1 MTGGPVMLSVVAVPN
16 VPPGEIGAAFT
27 RTAPTGKPLLLTT
40 PEIEPPVTTL
50 VVTVAELFAGF
61 GSLVSD
67 VTLAM
72 FAIVPLAAAVTLTF
86 SVIVAFEP
94 LGMLP
99 RLQLTVPALP
109 NGGGVAVPHVA
120 LPPEKGG
127 PARRASGTTTLR
139 SRSGPALAPL
149 GV

>member
-1 MTGGPVMLSVVAVPN
+1 MTAGPVRLSVVAVPN
-16 VPPGEIGAAFT
+16 VPPDEIGLAFT
-27 RTAPTGKPLLLTT
+27 RTAPTGKPPLLTT

-50 VVTVAELFAGF
+50 VVTVAAVFAGL

-67 VTLAM
+67 VALAV

-94 LGMLP
+94 LSMLP

-109 NGGGVAVPHVA
+109 NGGDVHVPA
-120 LPPEKGG
+120 LVLTPEKVV
-127 PARRASGTTTLR
+127 PAGRVSVTTTLVAV
-139 SRSGPALAPL
+139 SDPALLA
-149 GV
+149 VSV